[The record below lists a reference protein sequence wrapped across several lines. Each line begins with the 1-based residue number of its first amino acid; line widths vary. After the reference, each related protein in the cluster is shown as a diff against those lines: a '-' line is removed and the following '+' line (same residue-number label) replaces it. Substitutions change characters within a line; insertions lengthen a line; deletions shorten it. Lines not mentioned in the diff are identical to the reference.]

1 MIHSMT
7 KAEVE
12 KAGALLIDTL
22 KAGEVLYP
30 SILLRGTKEKM
41 KKFLLQ
47 VIEEQDCYADF
58 YYSSLKKEEKEHFLS
73 GLSAEEKSYVQRME
87 CTEGKI
93 YYPLDNEI
101 CTFLLDI
108 TAREW
113 LFSSFYFIK
122 NRAVLWGN
130 YQMAFPLFCE
140 NEDVREYYRD
150 LACACG
156 LQTEMM
162 ESQK

>member
-47 VIEEQDCYADF
+47 VIEEQD
-58 YYSSLKKEEKEHFLS
+58 
-73 GLSAEEKSYVQRME
+73 
-87 CTEGKI
+87 
-93 YYPLDNEI
+93 
-101 CTFLLDI
+101 
-108 TAREW
+108 
-113 LFSSFYFIK
+113 
-122 NRAVLWGN
+122 
-130 YQMAFPLFCE
+130 
-140 NEDVREYYRD
+140 
-150 LACACG
+150 
-156 LQTEMM
+156 
-162 ESQK
+162 

>member
-1 MIHSMT
+1 MCIR
-7 KAEVE
+7 
-12 KAGALLIDTL
+12 D
-22 KAGEVLYP
+22 
-30 SILLRGTKEKM
+30 R
-41 KKFLLQ
+41 
-47 VIEEQDCYADF
+47 
-58 YYSSLKKEEKEHFLS
+58 
-73 GLSAEEKSYVQRME
+73 SYVQRME

-162 ESQK
+162 ES

>member
-1 MIHSMT
+1 MCYNKSSFEIQISWKGENTVIHSMT

-22 KAGEVLYP
+22 KEGEVLYP

-73 GLSAEEKSYVQRME
+73 GLSAD
-87 CTEGKI
+87 GKI
-93 YYPLDNEI
+93 I
-101 CTFLLDI
+101 CTAHGMYGGKDI
-108 TAREW
+108 LSA
-113 LFSSFYFIK
+113 
-122 NRAVLWGN
+122 G
-130 YQMAFPLFCE
+130 Q
-140 NEDVREYYRD
+140 
-150 LACACG
+150 
-156 LQTEMM
+156 
-162 ESQK
+162 

>member
-22 KAGEVLYP
+22 KEGEVLYP

-58 YYSSLKKEEKEHFLS
+58 YYPSLKKEEKEHFLS
-73 GLSAEEKSYVQRME
+73 GLSAEENHMYSAWNVRRERYTIRWTMKFVPSCSILQRGSG
-87 CTEGKI
+87 C
-93 YYPLDNEI
+93 
-101 CTFLLDI
+101 
-108 TAREW
+108 
-113 LFSSFYFIK
+113 S
-122 NRAVLWGN
+122 
-130 YQMAFPLFCE
+130 PLFI
-140 NEDVREYYRD
+140 
-150 LACACG
+150 L
-156 LQTEMM
+156 
-162 ESQK
+162 

>member
-22 KAGEVLYP
+22 KEGEALYP

-58 YYSSLKKEEKEHFLS
+58 YYPSLKKEEKEHFLS
-73 GLSAEEKSYVQRME
+73 GLSAEEKSYVQRM
-87 CTEGKI
+87 
-93 YYPLDNEI
+93 
-101 CTFLLDI
+101 
-108 TAREW
+108 EW

-162 ESQK
+162 ES